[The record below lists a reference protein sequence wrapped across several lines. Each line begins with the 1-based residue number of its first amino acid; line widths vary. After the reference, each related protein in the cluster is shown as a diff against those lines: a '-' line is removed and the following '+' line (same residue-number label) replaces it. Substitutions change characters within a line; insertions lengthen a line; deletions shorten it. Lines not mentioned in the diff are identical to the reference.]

1 MRLTNVTT
9 HLMLDSPAPKKC
21 ELREAQHACHVL
33 ASTAFKLNGRVTT
46 AHREIFGI
54 DLDLRVFKRWGCL
67 VYVRIDKAER
77 EKFGAHGLF
86 GVLLGLHGYKFEDWT
101 YEVYIFRTK
110 GTRHTRDLV
119 FMEEVMPWLHGREL
133 LQRQTPNS
141 SSMLRRSLG
150 TLIDSESTV
159 SHGRWRA
166 CGVESNLREP
176 WVV

>member
-1 MRLTNVTT
+1 LRLTNVTT

-67 VYVRIDKAER
+67 VHVRIDKAER

-86 GVLLGLHGYKFEDWT
+86 GVLLGPHGHKFED
-101 YEVYIFRTK
+101 
-110 GTRHTRDLV
+110 
-119 FMEEVMPWLHGREL
+119 
-133 LQRQTPNS
+133 
-141 SSMLRRSLG
+141 
-150 TLIDSESTV
+150 
-159 SHGRWRA
+159 
-166 CGVESNLREP
+166 
-176 WVV
+176 